1 MAKLVY
7 PDISHMMLMD
17 KYLQETFDYGELFIN
32 GDGGCHT
39 YQDYT
44 QWLKKEKQNHLGINL
59 DEGYVLSR
67 HILNHRIL
75 FTLIILLFYRLK
87 SINLFTLLFHF
98 VLLNIP
104 F

>member
-7 PDISHMMLMD
+7 PDISHMMLMN

-44 QWLKKEKQNHLGINL
+44 QWIKKKNK
-59 DEGYVLSR
+59 
-67 HILNHRIL
+67 
-75 FTLIILLFYRLK
+75 II
-87 SINLFTLLFHF
+87 
-98 VLLNIP
+98 
-104 F
+104 